1 MEQKWGVA
9 GSNPG
14 KSDKIKGREFFN
26 SRRRLFFSLKKI
38 PDQKGARSS
47 ASISRVCPGRV
58 GVDPGTHLRSHKK
71 PYADCGAAFHCSHGR
86 LLSALVS
93 SMARRLLATTSRIRK
108 EEKKET
114 KKIARGIFRSLAPL
128 LGTAG
133 SLSDCGIKPT
143 IAELNFSRR

>member
-1 MEQKWGVA
+1 MGVTAASLAQDGPRESCSRTDSTARAKTVHRHVRDVLTMNNWAHNPQKA
-9 GSNPG
+9 
-14 KSDKIKGREFFN
+14 
-26 SRRRLFFSLKKI
+26 L
-38 PDQKGARSS
+38 
-47 ASISRVCPGRV
+47 
-58 GVDPGTHLRSHKK
+58 
-71 PYADCGAAFHCSHGR
+71 ADCGAASLCLHHGR

-93 SMARRLLATTSRIRK
+93 SMARRLLATTSRIRN